1 MQVSEMWK
9 EAANREAGV
18 GQAWPPVV
26 RAAGKGVEYTR
37 RAPLDGNF
45 SLILLN
51 LAGRNPWGLGTGD
64 KCYFC
69 NSERR

>member
-1 MQVSEMWK
+1 MQVSEIWK
-9 EAANREAGV
+9 EEANRGR
-18 GQAWPPVV
+18 GWPPVV

-37 RAPLDGNF
+37 REPLDGNF

-51 LAGRNPWGLGTGD
+51 YAGRNPWGLGTGD